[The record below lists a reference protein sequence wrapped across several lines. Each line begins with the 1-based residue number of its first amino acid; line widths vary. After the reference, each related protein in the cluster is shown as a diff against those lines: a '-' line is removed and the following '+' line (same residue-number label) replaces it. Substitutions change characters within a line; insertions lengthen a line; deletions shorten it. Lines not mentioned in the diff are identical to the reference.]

1 MTTITIASLSTTGT
15 VADTAFI
22 PSENLGITQNFTAL
36 SLKNYMTTLP
46 NLTVTGTLVGTISA
60 ASASQPNIATLGT
73 LTGLTTTGQIVSTIA
88 TGTPPL
94 NVQSTSLV
102 ANLYVARAAIAD
114 SASGGVTTSTNF
126 ASTGGSDIV
135 ISGNV
140 GNISATLNSVNT
152 NAGTWGGNIGST
164 YYIPQFT
171 VNGIC

>member
-152 NAGTWGGNIGST
+152 NA
-164 YYIPQFT
+164 
-171 VNGIC
+171 